1 MLCPASPGSYTMM
14 LFKQLLLVVLTILP
28 SQGKKKTNLVQ
39 SATPRWCGQKGKTPQ
54 KSSSGL
60 CPVFGHVA
68 AGLAEQ
74 SPGRGWAL
82 ACST

>member
-28 SQGKKKTNLVQ
+28 SQGKKKTNLVRV
-39 SATPRWCGQKGKTPQ
+39 PRRHGVVKREKTPQ

-60 CPVFGHVA
+60 CPVFGHVV

-74 SPGRGWAL
+74 CPGRGWAL